1 MLAIA
6 ALSARSLVDCAAR
19 EGVATV
25 ALDLF
30 GDLDTCKVAHH
41 WLPIGDAATLRIDAD
56 LLLAAL
62 ASLAQRGDVVGWIAG
77 SGFDGRADVLEK
89 GAALLP
95 LIGTAAPDVSA
106 VRDPRG
112 FFAFLADCH
121 IAHPALRFSM
131 PDDGAGWLIKDSA
144 GCGGGQVRRAE
155 ATIASNTHSAHEI
168 DPAASVYWQRERA
181 GVPMSATFVANAS
194 DAVVLGFNLQSFH
207 ALGDRPFVFSGVIGP
222 VAVSDALRSDI
233 TRAVRRIAAH
243 YRLRGLASIDF
254 LRHGDAAEILEV
266 NPRPPASTVLYPR
279 VGSAG
284 PLYAHWRACVHGE
297 LPPPQPF
304 ADEVRGI
311 EIVFART
318 ALRIDQRQAD
328 ALAADAQI
336 HDLPRAG
343 DCFLPGEPV
352 CTLSERSASAIQVRT
367 TLKLRREALLHH
379 LENPA

>member
-30 GDLDTCKVAHH
+30 GDVDTCKAAHH

-56 LLLAAL
+56 LLLTAL

-77 SGFDGRADVLEK
+77 SGFDGRADLLEQ

-95 LIGTAAPDVSA
+95 LVGTAAPAVSG
-106 VRDPRG
+106 VRDPRC
-112 FFAFLADCH
+112 FFDFLTDND
-121 IAHPALRFSM
+121 IAHPPLRFDR
-131 PDDGAGWLIKDSA
+131 PEGGAGWLIKDSA
-144 GCGGGQVRRAE
+144 GCGGWQVRRAE
-155 ATIASNTHSAHEI
+155 AAIANNAHIAE
-168 DPAASVYWQRERA
+168 PAASVYWQRERA
-181 GVPMSATFVANAS
+181 GVPMSATFVANGS

-222 VAVSDALRSDI
+222 VAVSDALRSNI
-233 TRAVRRIAAH
+233 TRAVRLIAA
-243 YRLRGLASIDF
+243 RFPLRGLASIDF
-254 LRHGDAAEILEV
+254 IRNGDAAEILEV
-266 NPRPPASTVLYPR
+266 NPRPPASTALYPR

-297 LPPPQPF
+297 LPPQLPL
-304 ADEVRGI
+304 ADEVRGS

-318 ALRIDQRQAD
+318 PLRIAPSQAD
-328 ALAADAQI
+328 ALAADPQI
-336 HDLPRAG
+336 HDLPRGG
-343 DCFLPGEPV
+343 DCFSPGEPV

-367 TLKLRREALLHH
+367 TLKLRREALLHQ